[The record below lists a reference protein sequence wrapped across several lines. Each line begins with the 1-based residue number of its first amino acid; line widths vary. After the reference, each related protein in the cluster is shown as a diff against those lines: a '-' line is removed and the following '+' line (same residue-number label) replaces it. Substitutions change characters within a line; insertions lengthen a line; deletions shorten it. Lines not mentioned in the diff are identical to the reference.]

1 MEGTRQGISKE
12 QGTASKKILNYFAN
26 AFRWVI
32 LLAQMQSGKSDAY
45 LLVAAELFRLKKV
58 KNVVILSGFQDTEL
72 KQQMKDLDSF
82 KRSYRRYME
91 QELGVGIDER
101 EEFEDSFYSQ
111 IAFVC
116 GADLEKKQ
124 MNQSKNTLF
133 IWDESH
139 YAQNRINRPYKF
151 LQKMHISADGNQ
163 LNLEG
168 DRNNYFLSVSAT
180 PYSEISDIV
189 HEKQQKKIVK
199 MMPGQGY
206 ISVGMF
212 FRNNCIVPVENWE
225 ETLFNCFLERNVDA
239 GAAGGGAGA
248 GARADAKYAIVRILG
263 DDKMT
268 KAVQLAKDAGWAY
281 EIYDGEQKAITKKQK
296 RHEKMQSLEDLG
308 VAPLRNKVIFI
319 RGMLRMGKRINK
331 THIAFV
337 METSKNSN
345 TDVLLQGL
353 LGRMCG
359 YHTNED
365 IKIYVG
371 EKLLKKK
378 GGDMSEVERYITLM
392 ETHRGDE
399 DEEDEEIKIMPRKA
413 SNLGALKNTSEN
425 DWFTALPIVISPT
438 INLEKDDPDYVCDN
452 KEEVI
457 KLIKDA
463 LIHGGGNGHL
473 ENHNGLEKTEELK
486 EQVLTTPA
494 EDWVL
499 HKIAKPNG
507 AINETYKDVPA
518 VTKDTLLSDNHKKT
532 ISSMPGCGFSTNDKP
547 LLNIWLY
554 NSAGYGFPEGTIVL
568 HGRTKRASEAE
579 VKQAEIERSIPTTT
593 KLEAFTSKHE
603 DETVVIGNGAY
614 SIQAP
619 VETSSEPDVM
629 QKYLANMIT
638 ISRMEF
644 EAQTMPRCIVSNQL
658 EGNKW
663 QGIIV
668 NELVLKAIEKNGI
681 IYNYIKDNFG
691 LNIKITKTRGKVP
704 DYIREMK
711 LFRLAKI
718 EW

>member
-1 MEGTRQGISKE
+1 MDAIHQQPQGISKE
-12 QGTASKKILNYFAN
+12 QSTASKKILNYFAN
-26 AFRWVI
+26 TFRWVI

-45 LLVAAELFRLKKV
+45 LLVAAELFRLKKI

-91 QELGVGIDER
+91 QELGVGIDDR
-101 EEFEDSFYSQ
+101 EYFEDTFYKQLS
-111 IAFVC
+111 FVC
-116 GADLEKKQ
+116 GADLEKNQ

-139 YAQNRINRPYKF
+139 YAQNRKNRPYKF
-151 LQKMHISADGNQ
+151 LQKMHISADGNH

-168 DRNNYFLSVSAT
+168 ARNNYFLSVSAT

-212 FRNNCIVPVENWE
+212 FRNNCIIPVENWE

-239 GAAGGGAGA
+239 AGANAA
-248 GARADAKYAIVRILG
+248 GARDGAKYAIVRILG

-281 EIYDGEQKAITKKQK
+281 EIYDGEQKAITKKEK
-296 RHEKMQSLEDLG
+296 RKEKMQSLEDLG

-319 RGMLRMGKRINK
+319 RGMLRMGKRVNK

-359 YHTNED
+359 YHTNQN

-378 GGDMSEVERYITLM
+378 GDDMSEVERYIALM
-392 ETHRGDE
+392 ETRRGE
-399 DEEDEEIKIMPRKA
+399 DDDEDEEIKIMPRKA
-413 SNLGALKNTSEN
+413 SNLGALKNTTEN
-425 DWFTALPIVISPT
+425 DWFTALPIVINP
-438 INLEKDDPDYVCDN
+438 LDKDNDNADPNYICDD
-452 KEEVI
+452 KDLLIQAI
-457 KLIKDA
+457 KAA
-463 LIHGGGNGHL
+463 LIRGGV

-499 HKIAKPNG
+499 RKITKSNG
-507 AINETYKDVPA
+507 AINETYKDVPK
-518 VTKDTLLSDNHKKT
+518 VTKDTLLSDNNKKA
-532 ISSMPGCGFSTNDKP
+532 ISDMPGCGFSTIEKP

-554 NSAGYGFPEGTIVL
+554 NSAGHGYPAGTIVL

-579 VKQAEIERSIPTTT
+579 LKQAEIERSIPITT

-614 SIQAP
+614 SIHAP

-644 EAQTMPRCIVSNQL
+644 EAQTMPRCITSNQL

-668 NELVLKAIEKNGI
+668 NELVFKAIEKNGNV
-681 IYNYIKDNFG
+681 YNYIKDNFG
-691 LNIKITKTRGKVP
+691 LNLKITKTRGKVP
-704 DYIREMK
+704 DYIRDMN
-711 LFRLAKI
+711 LIRLAKI